1 MMKMS
6 RVKRGMIVSRT
17 ARGDIISFFKNL
29 LDRKFSEAEKALKAV
44 KGKRFGSSEFK
55 SGYLN
60 ALDGILLSLR
70 SGDERDFFNKASFD
84 TESMLRYK
92 RDFGEFVRE
101 GVRTQFD
108 IGYFSAWSDFIHYRL
123 NLKKGN

>member
-6 RVKRGMIVSRT
+6 RTKRGMIISRT
-17 ARGDIISFFKNL
+17 ARGDIITFFKNL
-29 LDRKFSEAEKALKAV
+29 LDRKFSEAEKALKTV
-44 KGKRFGSSEFK
+44 KEKQFGSNDFK
-55 SGYLN
+55 TGYLN
-60 ALDGILLSLR
+60 ALEGILFSLR
-70 SGDERDFFNKASFD
+70 SGDERDFFNKAPFD

-108 IGYFSAWSDFIHYRL
+108 VGYFSAWSDFIHYRL
-123 NLKKGN
+123 NLKK